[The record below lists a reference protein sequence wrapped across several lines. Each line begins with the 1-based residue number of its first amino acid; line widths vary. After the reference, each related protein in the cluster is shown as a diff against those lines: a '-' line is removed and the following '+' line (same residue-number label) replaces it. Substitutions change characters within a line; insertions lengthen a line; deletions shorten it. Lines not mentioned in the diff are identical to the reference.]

1 MTNSLEI
8 FSNDIFNLIQTIN
21 DNKETDIATI
31 LTQNFIE
38 LNDVLYKCTSIKEHV
53 DFLFHSSLI
62 DEILSQENFFSQ
74 NYFTYLDNRISEIP
88 DTIQNIEIFY
98 EDNKNDSYFNF
109 KNIYNYFSSN
119 DIPVAI
125 KNNYNIDYDY
135 SFKEDYSKGMYH
147 LTCSVCQQD
156 IAKGNRDLD
165 HFLNKQYFPLL
176 CLKKDNLVPMCR
188 ICNSSYKKTRLPKIP
203 IIHPSKVK
211 FPITNI
217 PFKLVK
223 LSRLVIKTE
232 NLSDAYK
239 NYIELM
245 DLERRLSHEDILS
258 IIEELI
264 KSIKDRTM
272 DSVTPKMH
280 LYEILPILKRKIN
293 DHIQNIDFNPDL
305 VSQYHIKK
313 QILESLANNIL
324 SQYNIAI
331 MIYRST
337 SSLEK

>member
-38 LNDVLYKCTSIKEHV
+38 LNDVLYKCASIKEHV

-88 DTIQNIEIFY
+88 DTIQNIETFY